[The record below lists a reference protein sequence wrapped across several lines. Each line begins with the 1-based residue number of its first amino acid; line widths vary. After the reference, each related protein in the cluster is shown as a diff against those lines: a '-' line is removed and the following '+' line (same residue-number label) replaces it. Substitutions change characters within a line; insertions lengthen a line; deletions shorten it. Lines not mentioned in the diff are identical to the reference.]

1 MQKHNAS
8 LLDILRGSI
17 IIPGELLSSR
27 AHFRLMNS
35 DAKLN
40 RNLYIYNLSK
50 IREGYSCSLHHGH
63 QKHQACHPR
72 LSSLDVKQKNSAET
86 FWASKGHGSIWP
98 CACIRLLTSCIKEC
112 NSLPTSACN
121 ELQRNGRPGNAC
133 HQKLGY

>member
-35 DAKLN
+35 EAKLN

-50 IREGYSCSLHHGH
+50 IREGYGTIKR
-63 QKHQACHPR
+63 QKIY
-72 LSSLDVKQKNSAET
+72 LET
-86 FWASKGHGSIWP
+86 KGQTIW
-98 CACIRLLTSCIKEC
+98 
-112 NSLPTSACN
+112 
-121 ELQRNGRPGNAC
+121 
-133 HQKLGY
+133 

>member
-35 DAKLN
+35 EAKLN

-50 IREGYSCSLHHGH
+50 IREGYGL
-63 QKHQACHPR
+63 R
-72 LSSLDVKQKNSAET
+72 LKKVGDFEVQT
-86 FWASKGHGSIWP
+86 FFGKPHFKCKI
-98 CACIRLLTSCIKEC
+98 
-112 NSLPTSACN
+112 NF
-121 ELQRNGRPGNAC
+121 
-133 HQKLGY
+133 H

>member
-35 DAKLN
+35 DVKLN

-50 IREGYSCSLHHGH
+50 IREGYDRT
-63 QKHQACHPR
+63 KMDIAY
-72 LSSLDVKQKNSAET
+72 
-86 FWASKGHGSIWP
+86 
-98 CACIRLLTSCIKEC
+98 LLINKV
-112 NSLPTSACN
+112 
-121 ELQRNGRPGNAC
+121 
-133 HQKLGY
+133 

>member
-1 MQKHNAS
+1 MQKHKAS

-50 IREGYSCSLHHGH
+50 IWEGYEVG
-63 QKHQACHPR
+63 
-72 LSSLDVKQKNSAET
+72 KNY
-86 FWASKGHGSIWP
+86 K
-98 CACIRLLTSCIKEC
+98 
-112 NSLPTSACN
+112 
-121 ELQRNGRPGNAC
+121 NGLVEALN
-133 HQKLGY
+133 QEN

>member
-35 DAKLN
+35 EAKLN

-50 IREGYSCSLHHGH
+50 IREGYGHTVVAQTDDLRCLVLKCLNKRNLHLNF
-63 QKHQACHPR
+63 R
-72 LSSLDVKQKNSAET
+72 LQ
-86 FWASKGHGSIWP
+86 
-98 CACIRLLTSCIKEC
+98 
-112 NSLPTSACN
+112 
-121 ELQRNGRPGNAC
+121 
-133 HQKLGY
+133 

>member
-35 DAKLN
+35 EAKLN

-50 IREGYSCSLHHGH
+50 IREGYATVALYNPSAAIAVRNIDLNFIFFCFFVLNIIVDFRINRCFLKWYFVSLFFG
-63 QKHQACHPR
+63 
-72 LSSLDVKQKNSAET
+72 
-86 FWASKGHGSIWP
+86 
-98 CACIRLLTSCIKEC
+98 
-112 NSLPTSACN
+112 
-121 ELQRNGRPGNAC
+121 
-133 HQKLGY
+133 

>member
-35 DAKLN
+35 DVKLN

-50 IREGYSCSLHHGH
+50 IREGYVIFKILSRFSQRAMRPNGLQLQEVGDFHH
-63 QKHQACHPR
+63 
-72 LSSLDVKQKNSAET
+72 
-86 FWASKGHGSIWP
+86 
-98 CACIRLLTSCIKEC
+98 
-112 NSLPTSACN
+112 
-121 ELQRNGRPGNAC
+121 
-133 HQKLGY
+133 

>member
-35 DAKLN
+35 EAKLN

-50 IREGYSCSLHHGH
+50 IREGYACDGCETDATNCKPFTNLT
-63 QKHQACHPR
+63 QKILTFKLKCKT
-72 LSSLDVKQKNSAET
+72 SSYRKHDVIGWWS
-86 FWASKGHGSIWP
+86 
-98 CACIRLLTSCIKEC
+98 
-112 NSLPTSACN
+112 
-121 ELQRNGRPGNAC
+121 RPGS
-133 HQKLGY
+133 L

>member
-35 DAKLN
+35 EAKLN

-50 IREGYSCSLHHGH
+50 IREGYAPKL
-63 QKHQACHPR
+63 
-72 LSSLDVKQKNSAET
+72 
-86 FWASKGHGSIWP
+86 
-98 CACIRLLTSCIKEC
+98 IRMLFTEHFT
-112 NSLPTSACN
+112 NFFVHYT
-121 ELQRNGRPGNAC
+121 GNYA
-133 HQKLGY
+133 QVVRWWTKK